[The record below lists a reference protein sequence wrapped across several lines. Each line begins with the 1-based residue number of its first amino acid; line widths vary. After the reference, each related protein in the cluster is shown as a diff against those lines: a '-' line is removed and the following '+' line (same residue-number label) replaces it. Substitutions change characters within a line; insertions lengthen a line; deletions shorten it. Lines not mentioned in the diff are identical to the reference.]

1 MREVQSSC
9 QQLDCICV
17 FLHADEDDLR
27 DVRSAV
33 ADLSGRWQ
41 DLSDSLGIRQGDLE
55 AVLSDNPHS
64 SSDCLRKMLSL
75 WLRQNYKVWTS
86 GTRLELLHVCE
97 AVNQN
102 KRVAPLNSALSQATQ
117 CNTCAVSLF

>member
-1 MREVQSSC
+1 MEVQSCC

-17 FLHADEDDLR
+17 FLLADEDDLR

-55 AVLSDNPHS
+55 SVLSDNPHS
-64 SSDCLRKMLSL
+64 SSDCLRKVLRL
-75 WLRQNYKVWTS
+75 WLRQSYKVWTS

-102 KRVAPLNSALSQATQ
+102 KRVAPLNSALSHRLHNVIHVQ
-117 CNTCAVSLF
+117 